1 MAVTRVQRVTAQ
13 TAANSPTSITATF
26 ASTIAGNLLLL
37 FVAVSGSP
45 VAITTPTNWTAIQVS
60 AATDPMIALFA
71 FTNNPGGITTV
82 AVTVTATNGGAT
94 IMGYEFSGFGASNLA
109 PLEYSTIISGT
120 GTAIP
125 NLFPDNMPSPNEVV
139 VYGTAADAV
148 VTFTNTQTP
157 ELTTDGGV
165 SSTVATTNIALKC
178 ENGTNTSSRSPQA
191 SVSLSVSEAWKAI
204 AARFQS
210 NQGNITYDSVGGVA
224 GVYVGQFFQG
234 SIGG

>member
-1 MAVTRVQRVTAQ
+1 
-13 TAANSPTSITATF
+13 
-26 ASTIAGNLLLL
+26 
-37 FVAVSGSP
+37 
-45 VAITTPTNWTAIQVS
+45 
-60 AATDPMIALFA
+60 MIALFA
-71 FTNNPGGITTV
+71 FPNNPGAITTV
-82 AVTVTATNGGAT
+82 TVTVTATNGGAA

-109 PLEYSTIISGT
+109 PVEFSTIVSGT

-125 NLFPDNMPSPNEVV
+125 NLFPTNMPSPNEVV
-139 VYGTAADAV
+139 MYGTAADAV

-157 ELTTDGGV
+157 EFTTDGGV

-178 ENGTNTSSRSPQA
+178 ENATNASSTSPQA

-210 NQGNITYDSVGGVA
+210 NQGNITYDSVGGQV
-224 GVYVGQFFQG
+224 GVYVGQFYQG

>member
-1 MAVTRVQRVTAQ
+1 MAVTRVQKVTNQ
-13 TAANSPTSITATF
+13 TAANSPASITATF
-26 ASTIAGNLLLL
+26 ASTTAGNLLLL

-60 AATDPMIALFA
+60 TATDPMIALYA
-71 FTNNPGGITTV
+71 FPNNPGGITVVT
-82 AVTVTATNGGAT
+82 VTVTATNGGAAV
-94 IMGYEFSGFGASNLA
+94 MGYEFSGFGASNLA
-109 PLEYSTIISGT
+109 PVEFSTIVSGT

-125 NLFPDNMPSPNEVV
+125 NLFPTNMPSPNEAV
-139 VYGTAADAV
+139 VYGTAGDAS
-148 VTFTNTQTP
+148 VTFTQTQTP
-157 ELTTDGGV
+157 EFTSDGGT

-178 ENGTNTSSRSPQA
+178 QNATNASSNSPQA

-210 NQGNITYDSVGGVA
+210 NQGNITYDSVGGLA